1 MTPLADTHNRRNRK
15 QAGFSLVET
24 VAALAILS
32 LAAVPLM
39 QVSSDALQNTAR
51 LESRFLAR
59 TTAENV
65 LSRAMA
71 DPEQVSAG
79 QTSGTETQLGRNF
92 NWTLTVHPTERPQLF
107 RLEVIVSQ
115 AGREQTIARL
125 ITLKSQVQ
133 PKRETQSELALKD
146 LTE

>member
-1 MTPLADTHNRRNRK
+1 MTPPADTNMRRSRK

-24 VAALAILS
+24 VAALGILS

-39 QVSSDALQNTAR
+39 QVSSEALQNTAR

-92 NWTLTVHPTERPQLF
+92 NWTLTVYPTERPQLF
-107 RLEVIVSQ
+107 RLEVTVSQ
-115 AGREQTIARL
+115 TGRTQTIARL

-133 PKRETQSELALKD
+133 PKSQPQSGLQLKD